1 MARPRRG
8 VEMGVL
14 LLLGQVLNTGLE
26 HLPPVTLMVVAL
38 QVKYYKALYCTLLTT
53 LTYLSI
59 FFLSNI

>member
-38 QVKYYKALYCTLLTT
+38 QVM
-53 LTYLSI
+53 
-59 FFLSNI
+59 N